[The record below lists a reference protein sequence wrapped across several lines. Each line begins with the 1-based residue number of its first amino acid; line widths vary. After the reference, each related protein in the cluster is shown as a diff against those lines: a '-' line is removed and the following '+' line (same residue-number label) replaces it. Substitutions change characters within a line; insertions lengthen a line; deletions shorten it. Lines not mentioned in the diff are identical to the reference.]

1 MSQIDFEV
9 LIEEITLDPPLY
21 KVNSDLEW
29 PGGGRGG
36 AERGNGSTL
45 TNVKLGFFIQ
55 NINKL
60 IALRVCSV

>member
-29 PGGGRGG
+29 PGGGGRGG
-36 AERGNGSTL
+36 ERN
-45 TNVKLGFFIQ
+45 NF
-55 NINKL
+55 
-60 IALRVCSV
+60 